1 MPRPTLSVRLAL
13 LSLSA
18 LTLAACSSEIPDTH
32 PDQPVTKRQQAFKAM
47 LRSFEPMGT
56 MLKDRR
62 YDPDAFARLANEL
75 ASLRERPWS
84 HFGPDTNY
92 PPTKA
97 LPAVWEKP
105 ADFEQRRTSFI
116 EASGRLIAAATARN
130 EADARSAYAEVQ
142 DSCKACHRDFR
153 R

>member
-32 PDQPVTKRQQAFKAM
+32 PEQPVTKRQQAFKAM

-84 HFGPDTNY
+84 YFGPDTNY

-97 LPAVWEKP
+97 LPAVWEKS

-116 EASGRLIAAATARN
+116 EASDRLIAAATARN